1 MARSLP
7 EVVSGLAVSA
17 FAIAVTALVSS
28 QLMLMSVLDA
38 ERADRAADQI
48 ASSRFVD
55 DVVGQTVGRA
65 VTPFAGAEIADQLAV
80 AAAGDPRVEQTVRAA
95 LVDAHRQIVDPN
107 AGPAPD
113 GNARVNAAIVES
125 VADAA
130 AAAGVDL
137 QAVGLAGSALD
148 ELDLGAVAE
157 RAGLPSVVPD
167 DVPALG
173 LERVAET
180 TRIIAL
186 LAAFVMG
193 FVAVI
198 AHPRPGRGLARIGAV
213 ITVVSGAWLAGLL
226 AGGWLIGLVAE
237 TLFGEMLD
245 DVWREAVPSML
256 LLTLGAAV
264 IGVGLWFGGM
274 ALDGFA
280 RSRRQRLGGR

>member
-7 EVVSGLAVSA
+7 EVVSGLAVTA
-17 FAIAVTALVSS
+17 FAVALAALVSS
-28 QLMLMSVLDA
+28 QLMLMSVLDTARA
-38 ERADRAADQI
+38 ERAADQI
-48 ASSRFVD
+48 ATSRFVD
-55 DVVGQTVGRA
+55 DIIVQTVGRA
-65 VTPFAGAEIADQLAV
+65 ITPFAGAGVADQLAV
-80 AAAGDPRVEQTVRAA
+80 AASNDPRVEQTVRTA
-95 LVDAHRQIVDPN
+95 LIDAHRQIVDPN
-107 AGPAPD
+107 AAAAPD
-113 GNARVNAAIVES
+113 GNARVNAAIVQS

-130 AAAGVDL
+130 TAAGIDL
-137 QAVGLAGSALD
+137 QAFGLAGSALD
-148 ELDLGAVAE
+148 GLELDAVAE

-180 TRIIAL
+180 TRIVAL
-186 LAAFVMG
+186 LAAFVVG

-213 ITVVSGAWLAGLL
+213 VTVVSGAWLAGLL

-245 DVWREAVPSML
+245 EVWRDAVPSML

-264 IGVGLWFGGM
+264 IGVGLWFGGIS
-274 ALDGFA
+274 LDGYA
-280 RSRRQRLGGR
+280 RSRRGRPR

>member
-17 FAIAVTALVSS
+17 FAIAVAALVSS
-28 QLMLMSVLDA
+28 QLMLMSVLDT
-38 ERADRAADQI
+38 ERAERAADQI
-48 ASSRFVD
+48 ATSRFVD
-55 DVVGQTVGRA
+55 DVVAQTVGRA
-65 VTPFAGAEIADQLAV
+65 ITPFAGAELADQLAV

-95 LVDAHRQIVDPN
+95 LVDAHRQVVDPN

-130 AAAGVDL
+130 TAVGVDM

-148 ELDLGAVAE
+148 ELDLVAVAE

-180 TRIIAL
+180 TRIVAL
-186 LAAFVMG
+186 LAMFVMG

-213 ITVVSGAWLAGLL
+213 IAVVSGAWLAGLL

-280 RSRRQRLGGR
+280 QSRRGRLPAG

>member
-1 MARSLP
+1 MARSFP

-17 FAIAVTALVSS
+17 FAIAIAALVSS
-28 QLMLMSVLDA
+28 QLMLMSVLDT
-38 ERADRAADQI
+38 ERAGRAADQI
-48 ASSRFVD
+48 ATSRFVD
-55 DVVGQTVGRA
+55 DVVVQTVARA
-65 VTPFAGAEIADQLAV
+65 ITPFAGPEIAGQLAV
-80 AAAGDPRVEQTVRAA
+80 AASSDPRVEQTVRAA
-95 LVDAHRQIVDPN
+95 LVDAHGQIVDPN
-107 AGPAPD
+107 APAAPD
-113 GNARVNAAIVES
+113 GNARVNEAIVES

-130 AAAGVDL
+130 VAAGVDL
-137 QAVGLAGSALD
+137 QALGLAGS
-148 ELDLGAVAE
+148 ELDGLDLDAVAE
-157 RAGLPSVVPD
+157 GAGLPSVVPD

-180 TRIIAL
+180 TRVVAL
-186 LAAFVMG
+186 LVAFVMG
-193 FVAVI
+193 FVAVV

-213 ITVVSGAWLAGLL
+213 IAVVSGAWLAGLL

-245 DVWREAVPSML
+245 EVWREAVPSML